1 MKHAILALNL
11 AAFISG
17 AAAMAFLLVLARQ
30 KPGPVVELARRALV
44 ALTFIAACN
53 GVDYYLGVFAWIH
66 DPRLSFMTMN
76 FLALATLFA
85 LSCLF
90 SLIEEVTG
98 RPLGGAFWGLFWAQ
112 SFLAYAAT
120 LAAVLFAGAA
130 INPSAGYAVSALDAA
145 ACILVAAVV
154 ACVRFRLVPAGDRPF
169 AAGLVGFALLWL
181 VLDVGNELA
190 WWRDLFGIPQIA
202 LSPVFLVALSG
213 CAIFRAARLL
223 SADPAIPAH
232 AETADTGAP
241 AAPLHARAVAPDARW
256 DLSEREREVFAL
268 LVAGFENAEISAR
281 LFISPHTVKNH
292 VSNVY
297 RKAGVRNRL
306 ELMRNAVPS
315 GEESLPGK

>member
-30 KPGPVVELARRALV
+30 RPSPIVMISRRALV

-53 GVDYYLGVFAWIH
+53 GVDYYLGAFAWIH

-76 FLALATLFA
+76 FLALATLYA

-90 SLIEEVTG
+90 RIIEEITS
-98 RPLGGAFWGLFWAQ
+98 RPLGGAFWNLFRAQ

-120 LAAVLFAGAA
+120 LAAVLFAGSA

-145 ACILVAAVV
+145 ACILAAAVV
-154 ACVRFRLVPAGDRPF
+154 ACVRFRLIPARDRPF
-169 AAGLVGFALLWL
+169 AASLVGLALLWL

-202 LSPVFLVALSG
+202 LSPVFLVALSI
-213 CAIFRAARLL
+213 CAIARAARLL
-223 SADPAIPAH
+223 SADTAIPGK
-232 AETADTGAP
+232 AETVDIGVPILTAQ
-241 AAPLHARAVAPDARW
+241 ARAVMPAARW

-268 LVAGFENAEISAR
+268 LVAGYENAEISAR

-306 ELMRNAVPS
+306 ELMRIAVPT